1 MGKGTSRVQRGEE
14 VLCHLDKTRL
24 MHLYLLKSKDKTE
37 KVYKQY
43 EAWVE
48 TQMGIKIKVLHSDQG
63 GEYQGD
69 DFAEYLKSKGTH

>member
-1 MGKGTSRVQRGEE
+1 
-14 VLCHLDKTRL
+14 